1 MKPTFL
7 NTWCYINIDPNPNPN
22 PNPILSPNR
31 YFLHKVCDQL
41 LILPPPSAAEAEAEA
56 EAEGGAE
63 VLQWTGRFSDY
74 LTWRDETA
82 ARKVASEQATP
93 AAPPRAAAPPPPP
106 AAPASSGEGKRGK
119 PLSAF
124 EARSLERLEAEVEAR
139 AEAQREM
146 QARIAGFDPAK
157 HGYTELAEWNTQ
169 LEAISA
175 ELEQTEEKWLELA
188 ERA

>member
-1 MKPTFL
+1 M
-7 NTWCYINIDPNPNPN
+7 
-22 PNPILSPNR
+22 
-31 YFLHKVCDQL
+31 CDQL
-41 LILPPPSAAEAEAEA
+41 LILPPPAEA

-74 LTWRDETA
+74 LEWRDETA
-82 ARKVASEQATP
+82 ARKAASAQATS
-93 AAPPRAAAPPPPP
+93 AAPPRAAAPRPPPPPPP
-106 AAPASSGEGKRGK
+106 APSGEAKRGK

-139 AEAQREM
+139 AEAQREV
-146 QARIAGFDPAK
+146 QARIASFDPAK